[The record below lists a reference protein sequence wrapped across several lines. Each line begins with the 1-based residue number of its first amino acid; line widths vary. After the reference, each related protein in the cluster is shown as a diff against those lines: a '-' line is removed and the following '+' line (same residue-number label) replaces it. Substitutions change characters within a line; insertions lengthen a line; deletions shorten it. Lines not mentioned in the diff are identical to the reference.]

1 MSSLHPG
8 LLMSRCQHHYLVCL
22 PRPDAPALIVAILH
36 ERMDLMARLA
46 GRLRNGKAEAS

>member
-8 LLMSRCQHHYLVCL
+8 LIMARCQYHYLFCL

-46 GRLRNGKAEAS
+46 DRLGE